1 MNRRQVTPTR
11 IRITAH
17 LRGGGRGVVAIE
29 QQANCTARKTI
40 ARKRTTR
47 DGRLTFSLPRPPATS
62 GDPYAIYRLR
72 ATLGKGR
79 SYSVQIAVPK
89 AG

>member
-1 MNRRQVTPTR
+1 M
-11 IRITAH
+11 
-17 LRGGGRGVVAIE
+17 AIE
-29 QQANCTARKTI
+29 QQTSCTARKTI

-47 DGRLTFSLPRPPATS
+47 DGRLTFSLPRPPATTS
-62 GDPYAIYRLR
+62 DPYAIYRLR